1 MKSDKEQLGIPA
13 KNYLLYWKY
22 PVREMDRAVSEPNL
36 QTAYILGT
44 KILQKSNSF
53 HDLHNFKQR
62 FKPLVQ
68 PFKPKIVTW
77 LYVTKAQCYSISFTK
92 TDNDLIN
99 TIGTSI

>member
-1 MKSDKEQLGIPA
+1 MKSEKKQLDIPT
-13 KNYLLYWKY
+13 KNYFLYWKY
-22 PVREMDRAVSEPNL
+22 PVREMGRAVSEPNL
-36 QTAYILGT
+36 QTVCILRT

-53 HDLHNFKQR
+53 HDLNNLEQR

-68 PFKPKIVTW
+68 PFETKIVTW
-77 LYVTKAQCYSISFTK
+77 LYVTKAQCYDISFTK